1 MTAETTP
8 QTIQQQ
14 TQTIQQRLAAAE
26 RSVADAHERAEYHGW
41 SGATANAYAA
51 ALRDLHAARREAQR
65 VMAEAEAEAESDGN
79 FHEGFGAFGWAIL
92 WTLLVI
98 GAVVGEFS
106 AHVLR

>member
-1 MTAETTP
+1 MTTETTEMTEQR
-8 QTIQQQ
+8 QTL
-14 TQTIQQRLAAAE
+14 QQRLADAE
-26 RSVADAHERAEYHGW
+26 RAVTSAQERAEYHGW
-41 SGATANAYAA
+41 SGASANAYAT
-51 ALRDLHAARREAQR
+51 ALRELSAARREAQI
-65 VMAEAEAEAESDGN
+65 VMAEAEAESDGD